1 MTLVNWYFRNKVVEI
16 FSINKSCGASPLIF
30 KQESTKRGATA
41 IPSWISLA
49 ALNGVESPLCSL
61 ANLLSLS
68 KDASLHLRK
77 LARHLI
83 GRMPECRDVYGCTI
97 TTMARLTQFAYS
109 PCGNSEGMM
118 YTCGSGVIGRLLR
131 HKKCLSDFFNS

>member
-1 MTLVNWYFRNKVVEI
+1 MPVRV
-16 FSINKSCGASPLIF
+16 SPLAMECELVWDWF
-30 KQESTKRGATA
+30 LRPVGRGESRSWVFNPHPTKRGSTA

-49 ALNGVESPLCSL
+49 APNGVESPLCSL
-61 ANLLSLS
+61 ANLLSLP

-109 PCGNSEGMM
+109 PCGNAEGMV
-118 YTCGSGVIGRLLR
+118 YTCGSGVIGRLL
-131 HKKCLSDFFNS
+131 KYQNVLV